1 MRALLTATLV
11 LGLAS
16 AAMAQTAELKV
27 GDQAPNFK
35 LQATDGKTYQLS
47 DFKGK
52 KPVVVAWFP
61 AAFTR
66 GCTIECKSLA
76 ENGDKIKMYDVTY
89 FMASV
94 DPIEKNTEFAKAK
107 SVTLGQGA
115 NAQVV
120 EKKEAD
126 FPLLSDP
133 TKETAKAYGVL
144 NERGVANRWTF
155 YIDKN
160 GKISY
165 IEKMVKPETS
175 AEDMIAK
182 LSDLK
187 VGDQAPNFKLQATD
201 GKTYQLSD
209 FKGKKPVV
217 LAWFPAA
224 FTRGCTIECKSLA
237 ENGDKIK
244 MYDVAYFMASVDP
257 IEKNT
262 EFAKAKSVTLG
273 QGANAQVVE
282 KKEADFPLLSDPT
295 KDTAKA
301 YGVLNDRGV
310 ANRWT
315 FYIDKNG
322 KISYI
327 EKTVKPATSAEDMV
341 AKLAELKVPMNH
353 K

>member
-16 AAMAQTAELKV
+16 AAMAQTADLKV

-76 ENGDKIKMYDVTY
+76 ENGEKIKMYDVVY

-126 FPLLSDP
+126 FP
-133 TKETAKAYGVL
+133 
-144 NERGVANRWTF
+144 
-155 YIDKN
+155 I
-160 GKISY
+160 
-165 IEKMVKPETS
+165 
-175 AEDMIAK
+175 
-182 LSDLK
+182 
-187 VGDQAPNFKLQATD
+187 
-201 GKTYQLSD
+201 
-209 FKGKKPVV
+209 
-217 LAWFPAA
+217 
-224 FTRGCTIECKSLA
+224 
-237 ENGDKIK
+237 
-244 MYDVAYFMASVDP
+244 
-257 IEKNT
+257 
-262 EFAKAKSVTLG
+262 
-273 QGANAQVVE
+273 
-282 KKEADFPLLSDPT
+282 LSDPT

-301 YGVLNDRGV
+301 YGVLNDQYGF

-315 FYIDKNG
+315 FYIGKDG
-322 KISYI
+322 KILAIDKDVS
-327 EKTVKPATSAEDMV
+327 KHVQTSAEDMAAKLGDLSV
-341 AKLAELKVPMNH
+341 AKRH
-353 K
+353 

>member
-1 MRALLTATLV
+1 MRSVLAATLV

-16 AAMAQTAELKV
+16 AAAAQTA
-27 GDQAPNFK
+27 
-35 LQATDGKTYQLS
+35 
-47 DFKGK
+47 
-52 KPVVVAWFP
+52 
-61 AAFTR
+61 
-66 GCTIECKSLA
+66 
-76 ENGDKIKMYDVTY
+76 
-89 FMASV
+89 
-94 DPIEKNTEFAKAK
+94 
-107 SVTLGQGA
+107 
-115 NAQVV
+115 
-120 EKKEAD
+120 
-126 FPLLSDP
+126 
-133 TKETAKAYGVL
+133 
-144 NERGVANRWTF
+144 
-155 YIDKN
+155 
-160 GKISY
+160 
-165 IEKMVKPETS
+165 
-175 AEDMIAK
+175 
-182 LSDLK
+182 DLK

-244 MYDVAYFMASVDP
+244 MYDVNYFMISVDP

-262 EFAKAKSVTLG
+262 QFAKATSVTLG
-273 QGANAQVVE
+273 QGANAQIVD

-295 KDTAKA
+295 KETAKA

-327 EKTVKPATSAEDMV
+327 EKMVKPETSAEDMLTEI
-341 AKLAELKVPMNH
+341 AALKIPMVH
-353 K
+353 RGTK